1 MDNGNLSA
9 KKFWMDKIN
18 RIGQNKWFCQFVA
31 DPINLSR
38 VLKKSIG
45 KLKRQI
51 LKVNEKASAVKSWN
65 DKTKSK
71 GQSLMNVEKA
81 YQSPERTKSIE

>member
-31 DPINLSR
+31 DPINLTS
-38 VLKKSIG
+38 VFLKK
-45 KLKRQI
+45 RWED
-51 LKVNEKASAVKSWN
+51 EKTNPS
-65 DKTKSK
+65 
-71 GQSLMNVEKA
+71 G
-81 YQSPERTKSIE
+81 